1 MSRALVFSK
10 NYLSK
15 KFKIKQ
21 PNELYRQLLYKNQLF
36 QEDSLQKV
44 STDDLIHFIIFFG
57 THPERRNQGEK
68 AKKITLECLKQYKKK
83 MIKNSY
89 EINSQILLS
98 LSNVLLYDEQMV
110 QEIVQQVD
118 EEKETLSIKDMI
130 KFQHCL
136 YKLNIH
142 DEKLSDYV
150 LQKFLKQKQQVDYLE
165 YIHDLH
171 IRSNLF
177 RLGFLDEQIILTL
190 LKGFQAKLNT
200 SQNSHYTSKSCFQ
213 YCQIMYNLYPE
224 IIDQQLVDLKP
235 SDENI
240 FAPQFNDMV
249 KDYIISKQLVD
260 RKKFYQ
266 SFEYYLNYQNLNILK
281 VKEDAILRNL
291 TELEQNVQDLLNQ
304 LKYKND
310 RACRVLIYDV
320 DYLVNDKII
329 LTCNDPVHFVE
340 DFDGKILTINPNH
353 IMQSRHLIA
362 TNKYKVYDINYHEW
376 ISLTEQQKI
385 QQLKSFLE

>member
-1 MSRALVFSK
+1 MSRALAFSK

-15 KFKIKQ
+15 KFNIKQ
-21 PNELYRQLLYKNQLF
+21 SNELYRQLLQKNQLF
-36 QEDSLQKV
+36 QADQLQKI
-44 STDDLIHFIIFFG
+44 STDDLIHYIIFFG

-110 QEIVQQVD
+110 QEIIQQVD
-118 EEKETLSIKDMI
+118 NEKETLSVKDMI

-142 DEKLSDYV
+142 NEKLSNYV
-150 LQKFLKQKQQVDYLE
+150 LQKFLKQKEQVDYLE

-177 RLGFLDEQIILTL
+177 RLGLLDEQIMLTL
-190 LKGFQAKLNT
+190 VQGFQTKLNST
-200 SQNSHYTSKSCFQ
+200 QNFHYTSKSCFQ
-213 YCQIMYNLYPE
+213 YCQLMYNLYPE
-224 IIDQQLVDLKP
+224 IIDKQFLDLKP
-235 SDENI
+235 SDQNI
-240 FAPQFNDMV
+240 FAPYFQDMV
-249 KDYIISKQLVD
+249 KDYFISKQLVD

-266 SFEYYLNYQNLNILK
+266 SFEYYLNCQNLNILK
-281 VKEDAILRNL
+281 VKEDAIYRTL
-291 TELEQNVQDLLNQ
+291 TQLEQNVQDLLNN
-304 LKYKND
+304 LKYQNE

-329 LTCNDPVHFVE
+329 LTCNDPVHFIE

-353 IMQSRHLIA
+353 IMQSRHLNG
-362 TNKYKVYDINYHEW
+362 TKKYKVYDVNYHEW
-376 ISLTEQQKI
+376 IDLTEQQKI
-385 QQLKSFLE
+385 DKLKSLIE